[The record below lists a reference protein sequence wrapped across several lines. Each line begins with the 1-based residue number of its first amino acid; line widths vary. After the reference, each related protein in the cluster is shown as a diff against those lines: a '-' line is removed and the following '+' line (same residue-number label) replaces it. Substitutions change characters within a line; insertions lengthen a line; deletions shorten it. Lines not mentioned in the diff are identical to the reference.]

1 LTVIDGETE
10 GDLALDGLKDNT
22 NASAKAKRRIRNLL
36 LQPLLQMKLGFYSIL
51 FALLFATAVAAILY
65 HNFGGLLN
73 AIVLLTDAEE
83 EVRELLLDY
92 WYGTQVWIYAS
103 FTIYLLATVAITV
116 IYTHKLVGPTIA
128 FRRHLVSLASGNY
141 NARTYLRRGD
151 AFKEVAD
158 ELNRLSEVLE
168 KNAEKDGKKSTPMS
182 L

>member
-1 LTVIDGETE
+1 MD
-10 GDLALDGLKDNT
+10 D
-22 NASAKAKRRIRNLL
+22 AKENSNSTPAKVKRRLRNLL

-51 FALLFATAVAAILY
+51 FSLVFALTVGAILY

-92 WYGTQVWIYAS
+92 WYGTQVWIYIS
-103 FTIYLLATVAITV
+103 FVVYLLATVAVTI

-128 FRRHLVSLASGNY
+128 FRRHLASLSAGNY
-141 NARTYLRRGD
+141 RVRTYLRRGD

-158 ELNRLSEVLE
+158 ELNRLSEILE
-168 KNAEKDGKKSTPMS
+168 KNSDKDGKTG